1 MALAPGTRLGP
12 YEIAA
17 HLGAGGMG
25 EVYRARDTRL
35 DRTVALKIS
44 KEQFTPRF
52 ETEARATAALEHPH
66 ICRLYDICHDEGTSF
81 LVMEYVEGTPLAGPL
96 PLDRVLTYAG
106 QIASALDEAH
116 RKQIVHRD
124 LKPSNV
130 LVTAKGGVKLLDFG
144 LAKLGSGTGA
154 LDDEALTRGLT
165 AAGTIV
171 GTLHYMSPEQ
181 LQGNAADTRSD
192 IFAFGVVLYEMLTG
206 KRAFEGASPASVIA
220 AILERP
226 APSIATVAPSSLDRL
241 LQRCLAKDPDERWQS
256 ARDVKAALDLIT
268 EPPIAAQPSPVDTR
282 RRSSP
287 WPWVGVGVL
296 ALGLAGLAFVHLRET
311 APTLSV
317 VRFQVSAPDKMKI
330 VSPPWVSPDGRSVAF
345 VAQGPDGVRRIG
357 IRRLDAL
364 DSRVL
369 PGTDDASE
377 NVIWSP
383 DSRWI
388 AFAADR
394 KLKTIEASGS
404 GIRTIGD
411 LASNISGGS
420 WNNDGVLILGEFA
433 RGIYRTTANGGTL
446 TQLVKPTGNEIGHVW
461 PVFLPDGQRFIYIG
475 LQRDRKAVAHVTT
488 LDGVEQTKF
497 ELDQRAR
504 PTYVAER
511 PGSSRLRLLSN
522 RNDTIVAQR
531 VDEAR
536 LTPVGEPDLVVD
548 GVADATNFGAP
559 GLYSVSSTGTL
570 VYLSGESSKPTQLV
584 WFDRAGKPISIVGP
598 PATYNDLSLS
608 PDETRV
614 AVTRGDGS
622 DEDLWLIDLSRNI
635 STKFTFDA
643 AQEWHAVWSPDG
655 KRVAFSS
662 TRVRGGTTNSVFW
675 KDAGNVGNED
685 LVLDTGANERLD
697 DWSPDGKLLLID
709 RTEGRD
715 DLWIVPVAPEAPGGQ
730 RTPVPYLTQPGFA
743 EARGQFFPI
752 APSDGRYWIVYTSN
766 ESGQNEI
773 YLESYPRG
781 APKVQISTNGG
792 TEPRWRRDG
801 KELFY
806 ISPDQKLMAVAVTIG
821 SELTFATPKELFQTR
836 LSTSGTLAYR
846 MLRYDVTRDG
856 TRFLINTESDS
867 PETSSNPITVLLN
880 WTSLLKP

>member
-144 LAKLGSGTGA
+144 LAKLGSGSGA

-296 ALGLAGLAFVHLRET
+296 ALGLAGLAFVHLR
-311 APTLSV
+311 
-317 VRFQVSAPDKMKI
+317 
-330 VSPPWVSPDGRSVAF
+330 
-345 VAQGPDGVRRIG
+345 
-357 IRRLDAL
+357 
-364 DSRVL
+364 
-369 PGTDDASE
+369 
-377 NVIWSP
+377 
-383 DSRWI
+383 
-388 AFAADR
+388 
-394 KLKTIEASGS
+394 
-404 GIRTIGD
+404 
-411 LASNISGGS
+411 
-420 WNNDGVLILGEFA
+420 
-433 RGIYRTTANGGTL
+433 
-446 TQLVKPTGNEIGHVW
+446 
-461 PVFLPDGQRFIYIG
+461 
-475 LQRDRKAVAHVTT
+475 
-488 LDGVEQTKF
+488 
-497 ELDQRAR
+497 
-504 PTYVAER
+504 
-511 PGSSRLRLLSN
+511 
-522 RNDTIVAQR
+522 
-531 VDEAR
+531 
-536 LTPVGEPDLVVD
+536 
-548 GVADATNFGAP
+548 
-559 GLYSVSSTGTL
+559 
-570 VYLSGESSKPTQLV
+570 
-584 WFDRAGKPISIVGP
+584 
-598 PATYNDLSLS
+598 
-608 PDETRV
+608 
-614 AVTRGDGS
+614 
-622 DEDLWLIDLSRNI
+622 
-635 STKFTFDA
+635 
-643 AQEWHAVWSPDG
+643 
-655 KRVAFSS
+655 
-662 TRVRGGTTNSVFW
+662 
-675 KDAGNVGNED
+675 
-685 LVLDTGANERLD
+685 
-697 DWSPDGKLLLID
+697 
-709 RTEGRD
+709 
-715 DLWIVPVAPEAPGGQ
+715 
-730 RTPVPYLTQPGFA
+730 
-743 EARGQFFPI
+743 
-752 APSDGRYWIVYTSN
+752 
-766 ESGQNEI
+766 
-773 YLESYPRG
+773 
-781 APKVQISTNGG
+781 
-792 TEPRWRRDG
+792 
-801 KELFY
+801 
-806 ISPDQKLMAVAVTIG
+806 
-821 SELTFATPKELFQTR
+821 
-836 LSTSGTLAYR
+836 
-846 MLRYDVTRDG
+846 
-856 TRFLINTESDS
+856 
-867 PETSSNPITVLLN
+867 
-880 WTSLLKP
+880 